1 MTPSEDPTGERT
13 FLHDLSNV
21 VAVAQG
27 HLHLIVMKAKK
38 NPDALKV
45 DDLLKKVDTILAS
58 MNKTI
63 ELLNARREVV
73 RSRVGAGDKAAS

>member
-27 HLHLIVMKAKK
+27 HLHFIMMKSKK

-45 DDLLKKVDTILAS
+45 EDLLTKVEIVLAS

-63 ELLNARREVV
+63 ELLNARREIV
-73 RSRVGAGDKAAS
+73 RSSVGTGDKAAS